1 MSSKSWNITLKDFKM
16 IEKIGEG
23 TYGVVFKARNLKT
36 KKLVAMK
43 KVRLGAE
50 DEGIPAT
57 TIREISVLKELKHP
71 NIVSLQ
77 VKHSQLQ
84 NITTIQSSIL

>member
-1 MSSKSWNITLKDFKM
+1 MTSKSLETTLKDFKL

-77 VKHSQLQ
+77 VEF
-84 NITTIQSSIL
+84 

>member
-1 MSSKSWNITLKDFKM
+1 MTSKSLETTLKDFKM

-77 VKHSQLQ
+77 VEY
-84 NITTIQSSIL
+84 

>member
-1 MSSKSWNITLKDFKM
+1 MTSKSLETTLKDFKL

-77 VKHSQLQ
+77 VEY
-84 NITTIQSSIL
+84 